1 MKKETKKLIA
11 AGIVMALSCGAWGS
25 VSAADNAA
33 VAGEDKN
40 VNSTY
45 SDGKIS
51 GVSYGLQAKGML
63 QVSQKERYL

>member
-11 AGIVMALSCGAWGS
+11 AGIVMALGCGVWGG
-25 VSAADNAA
+25 VSAADPNAA

-40 VNSTY
+40 VNSIY

-51 GVSYGLQAKGML
+51 NAY
-63 QVSQKERYL
+63 